1 VTEGFPW
8 TLAVFHFDNI
18 MFDEQSPKNVN
29 VLKLMSSH
37 NLMFGLCM
45 LPNRCKI
52 VERKRNNFHKIVH
65 LVALQNFCFR
75 FEHLLFRA
83 CVCSKVGSGNGTM
96 G

>member
-1 VTEGFPW
+1 
-8 TLAVFHFDNI
+8 
-18 MFDEQSPKNVN
+18 
-29 VLKLMSSH
+29 
-37 NLMFGLCM
+37 M

-52 VERKRNNFHKIVH
+52 VKRKRYNFHKIVGLH

-96 G
+96 GIKNTVTDNSSLRKCQS